1 MVPRPSQA
9 QEVPSLPL
17 VQEAQ
22 EVPSLP
28 LVQAEATELSLG
40 QQLEKELVSIQALH
54 FARNSR
60 LVSCLSESHASVL
73 VRKLPAFSA
82 LSQVGGM
89 PSLVGERAQSSRLEL
104 SVVVGRQALPVLSV
118 VLSPGASAI
127 LPERVLA
134 AA

>member
-1 MVPRPSQA
+1 M
-9 QEVPSLPL
+9 PL

-104 SVVVGRQALPVLSV
+104 SVVVEQMLLVTVLLMVMFKVSM
-118 VLSPGASAI
+118 L
-127 LPERVLA
+127 LLKN
-134 AA
+134 